1 MSEPTPAQR
10 AALTELT
17 QQAQDLGL
25 GYEVLNFRDGLDY
38 ARACASPRATAP
50 ASGSR
55 TKDAPLIRLTEAE
68 GATTPTED

>member
-50 ASGSR
+50 APQQEVNDG
-55 TKDAPLIRLTEAE
+55 L
-68 GATTPTED
+68 